1 MMGLV
6 NRTIIIWAVV
16 AAAVIGAFTITVS
29 ALNATLYSSSG
40 FVKSYLDAL
49 ERKDAPAA
57 LELAGSGER
66 STATRAMLERS
77 AMSDLEDV
85 EFVSESRFADG
96 VQRVVFSYL
105 AAGKPG
111 QSSFDVRQSG
121 SVLGLF
127 PSWRFATAPY
137 SVVQLSVLNSQDFT
151 ANGVDLSTPEQ
162 GTALPLVVFT
172 PSAIAVTHESTF
184 LTATPLLVSATQP
197 GASVVAALDVRAN
210 SAFVEQVQSEIDDF
224 LDSCTT
230 QTVLLPTGCPFGQQI
245 SNRIA
250 STPEWSMSE
259 YPSVSLAP
267 GSEPGSWLMP
277 VTNAA
282 AHLTVDVQSLFDGT
296 TSVFDE
302 DVPFTVSYLV
312 TFLGDDELLIS
323 AQR

>member
-1 MMGLV
+1 MGLV

-16 AAAVIGAFTITVS
+16 AAAVIGAFAITVG
-29 ALNATLYSSSG
+29 ALNSTLYSSSG

-66 STATRAMLERS
+66 STATRAMLDSS
-77 AMSDLEDV
+77 AMSDLDTV
-85 EFVSESRFADG
+85 EFVSESRFSDG
-96 VQRVVFSYL
+96 VQRVVFSYV
-105 AAGKPG
+105 AGGKPG
-111 QSSFDVRQSG
+111 ESSFDVQQTG
-121 SVLGLF
+121 NVLGLF
-127 PSWRFATAPY
+127 SSWSFATAPY

-172 PSAIAVTHESTF
+172 PSAVTVTHESTF
-184 LTATPLLVSATQP
+184 LTANPLLVSATQP

-210 SAFVEQVQSEIDDF
+210 SAFVEQVQGKIDDF

-250 STPEWSMSE
+250 STPEWSISD
-259 YPSVSLAP
+259 YPAVSLVP
-267 GSEPGSWLMP
+267 GAEPGSWLMP

-302 DVPFTVSYLV
+302 DVAFSVSYLA
-312 TFLGDDELLIS
+312 TFLGDDEVLIT